1 MEATPKP
8 QYPRPI
14 RILICNRYTL
24 FREGLK
30 ALLREGI
37 PMEIAGEAATAS
49 EAVELLKRIKPD
61 VVLLD
66 ATTPDS
72 PGARTVRRMKAI
84 DPHAKILILSI
95 NDDEPI
101 VASCLNAGAF
111 GRVGK
116 DEDAFNLKLTINRAC
131 GRNVRAAQARIC

>member
-1 MEATPKP
+1 MEVTPQP

-14 RILICNRYTL
+14 SVLICNRYTL
-24 FREGLK
+24 LREGLK
-30 ALLREGI
+30 VLLREGI

-49 EAVELLKRIKPD
+49 EAIALLKRIKPD

-72 PGARTVRRMKAI
+72 PGANTIRRMKAI
-84 DPHAKILILSI
+84 DPHTKILILSM

-111 GRVGK
+111 GCVGK
-116 DEDAFNLKLTINRAC
+116 SEVAFDLKLTINRVC
-131 GRNVRAAQARIC
+131 GRNVRTA